1 MFGPGLPIGTRG
13 LFFCSNVLIIGNP
26 CSIRTPEP
34 GTWKAR
40 NASRK
45 PKVQTREPTMI
56 EREIKLQF
64 ANAGEARTAILAAG
78 AAPLKCRRLQED
90 ALFDTSDESLRRTG
104 CALRVRSESGRSL
117 LTFKGPVQASRMK
130 TREEHE
136 TVVSDGDVLT
146 RVLESLGLHV
156 WFRCQKFREEF
167 AAEDATI
174 ALDETPIGTF
184 VEIEGG
190 ERAIQFLA
198 RALGR
203 SESDYVLDSYRG
215 LFLQRRERLG
225 LTGADMMFAD
235 EWSPLSS

>member
-1 MFGPGLPIGTRG
+1 
-13 LFFCSNVLIIGNP
+13 
-26 CSIRTPEP
+26 
-34 GTWKAR
+34 
-40 NASRK
+40 
-45 PKVQTREPTMI
+45 MI

-64 ANAGEARTAILAAG
+64 DNAEEARSAILAAG

-90 ALFDTSDESLRRTG
+90 ALFDTGDESLRRQG

-117 LTFKGPVQASRMK
+117 LTFKGPVQNGRMK

-146 RVLESLGLHV
+146 RVLETLGLHV
-156 WFRCQKFREEF
+156 WFRYQKFREEF

-190 ERAIQFLA
+190 ERAIQAMA

-225 LTGADMMFAD
+225 LTGADMIFAD
-235 EWSPLSS
+235 EWFRPSS

>member
-1 MFGPGLPIGTRG
+1 MRTQLGPFLFDEHGYNLGPVTQGKYVAKSVTGSLQPVNTPRG
-13 LFFCSNVLIIGNP
+13 D
-26 CSIRTPEP
+26 
-34 GTWKAR
+34 
-40 NASRK
+40 
-45 PKVQTREPTMI
+45 MI

-64 ANAGEARTAILAAG
+64 ETAGEARTAILAAG

-117 LTFKGPVQASRMK
+117 LTFKGPAQASRMK

-156 WFRCQKFREEF
+156 WFRYQKFREEF

-190 ERAIQFLA
+190 ERAIEFMA

-225 LTGADMMFAD
+225 FTGADMMFAD
-235 EWSPLSS
+235 EWSQHSS